1 MSPTLAGGLLTT
13 APPWKPRGQEVFDS
27 PREPDIKHLPTHH
40 WNSIGL
46 EKSDNVNPWRAVDTC
61 TTSQTT
67 NKTMSILGTVHWG
80 WRGDG
85 GTKKKG
91 VGWEEQ
97 MNKNLKS
104 EVKRIAIGRP
114 WWHSG

>member
-1 MSPTLAGGLLTT
+1 
-13 APPWKPRGQEVFDS
+13 
-27 PREPDIKHLPTHH
+27 
-40 WNSIGL
+40 
-46 EKSDNVNPWRAVDTC
+46 
-61 TTSQTT
+61 
-67 NKTMSILGTVHWG
+67 MSILGTVHWG

-104 EVKRIAIGRP
+104 DVKRIAIGRP